1 MRLEVRQCPYIR
13 PLLDD
18 EGALFA
24 TELAEA
30 LRSNAQLQ
38 ELTLGGIDLWRN
50 VAVGNAIVA
59 ALSGHPN
66 LLALTLCCNSAAPH
80 EAEVISALLALIAN
94 SPDLLVL
101 NVLGVLNRRREDE
114 NDTGTFISDFHAAAL
129 AIKPTLSL
137 PSMRE
142 EEEAGES
149 DEEDEESETDSESE
163 SE

>member
-59 ALSGHPN
+59 ALSGVGRSR
-66 LLALTLCCNSAAPH
+66 TRSSAQAH
-80 EAEVISALLALIAN
+80 AWDS
-94 SPDLLVL
+94 DL
-101 NVLGVLNRRREDE
+101 N
-114 NDTGTFISDFHAAAL
+114 T
-129 AIKPTLSL
+129 PLSKYQRL
-137 PSMRE
+137 SWKGGRAVVCPR
-142 EEEAGES
+142 AK
-149 DEEDEESETDSESE
+149 
-163 SE
+163 